1 METTLSSLKEKYEA
15 ARAENPKARIRDIA
29 RLLGSSEAQL
39 LATGIGETVTLLE
52 GDFREFLKEVN
63 TMGRVMALTRND
75 DCVHERKGVYNNVSF
90 DSPHVGLVLDPDI
103 DLRLFM
109 MGWKYGFAVNE
120 NDRFS
125 FQFFD
130 KSGEAVHKI
139 YLTEDSNKEAYEA
152 LKTKYTAA
160 DQQLEITTEA
170 YPPTPAEKPDS
181 EIDVAGFREGWK
193 NITDTHQFF
202 GLLKKFGVS
211 RTQGLRLA
219 PEGFVQEVSNEAVE
233 TVLQKASEAKAPIMI
248 FVGNRGCIQI
258 HTGEVNKLVR
268 TGPWFNVLDPDLNVH
283 LRTEAIAKTYVVK
296 KPSEA
301 GIVTALEVFD
311 KNGELIIQLFGKRK
325 PGIPELESW
334 REVVKTVADF

>member
-1 METTLSSLKEKYEA
+1 METTISSLKEKYEA
-15 ARAENPKARIRDIA
+15 AKVENPKARIRDIA

-52 GDFREFLKEVN
+52 GDFREFLKEV
-63 TMGRVMALTRND
+63 
-75 DCVHERKGVYNNVSF
+75 
-90 DSPHVGLVLDPDI
+90 
-103 DLRLFM
+103 
-109 MGWKYGFAVNE
+109 
-120 NDRFS
+120 
-125 FQFFD
+125 
-130 KSGEAVHKI
+130 
-139 YLTEDSNKEAYEA
+139 
-152 LKTKYTAA
+152 
-160 DQQLEITTEA
+160 
-170 YPPTPAEKPDS
+170 
-181 EIDVAGFREGWK
+181 
-193 NITDTHQFF
+193 
-202 GLLKKFGVS
+202 
-211 RTQGLRLA
+211 
-219 PEGFVQEVSNEAVE
+219 SNEAIE
-233 TVLQKASEAKAPIMI
+233 TVLQKASDTKAPIMI